1 MTRHAPG
8 TALSREQWDRR
19 PVAQRGQ
26 TPRPEQERKATD
38 NPNRDVVGC
47 DHLRWFADGLVL
59 QQEFSAK
66 SPGLELNCNAAIVV
80 VSESGW
86 DTFMK
91 AYSSGSA

>member
-8 TALSREQWDRR
+8 TALSREHWNRR

-26 TPRPEQERKATD
+26 APRLEQEWKATD

-47 DHLRWFADGLVL
+47 DRLRWFADGLVL
-59 QQEFSAK
+59 QQECSAK
-66 SPGLELNCNAAIVV
+66 SPGLDLNCNAARVV
-80 VSESGW
+80 VSKSGW